1 MLQEA
6 GDPPGSALV
15 ILHSVLE
22 AAVSLALLAANL
34 STLDRRFILHL
45 HYPLSSSLM
54 DTSTL
59 VRSCPL
65 KCSTS
70 ATVSLHVG
78 ENCVPVSCVAWV
90 SPMGRFAPR
99 LRWLGTKASVFV
111 LFLGCLPFLVPCV
124 LCRCH
129 IEYSTAGYSLRFA
142 QPVPSKQAQAR
153 HSADSTTGDPRQTAR
168 CDQPPG
174 HRNPANRPRPLAA
187 ACCLLHAAWV

>member
-1 MLQEA
+1 MANKAALLSCFCGLTFGALWRPFLRSSRYHSPFQTMRAPLMLQEA

-65 KCSTS
+65 KCSNS

-124 LCRCH
+124 LCSCH
-129 IEYSTAGYSLRFA
+129 IEYSRF
-142 QPVPSKQAQAR
+142 QS
-153 HSADSTTGDPRQTAR
+153 
-168 CDQPPG
+168 
-174 HRNPANRPRPLAA
+174 
-187 ACCLLHAAWV
+187 